1 MVGSIPRQGRPDCSK
16 RSLSQRGYGPSH
28 VKSREQVASGSRGRG
43 GNQRGVTREEI
54 RVGVYQP
61 TESPRGE
68 HGGGRGVSILE
79 RGHWYHELPRR
90 RVGNTARVGARGG
103 AHGQTIQ
110 EPLPPKWGGRHPLKL
125 KNGTKQKDR
134 KRANPR
140 SHTEPRGREERR
152 GTRGRVTIR
161 RGGGSVTG
169 VGGDTE
175 MNKNDPPSCSYFSEA
190 LSLLTY
196 CVVIASARQWSGSRA
211 QLSL

>member
-1 MVGSIPRQGRPDCSK
+1 MGRGAEGVIK
-16 RSLSQRGYGPSH
+16 G
-28 VKSREQVASGSRGRG
+28 ESRGRKSGWGCTNRPNHQEGSTEAGEESQFLRGATGTTSCPG
-43 GNQRGVTREEI
+43 GESVTQR
-54 RVGVYQP
+54 
-61 TESPRGE
+61 
-68 HGGGRGVSILE
+68 GGGRG
-79 RGHWYHELPRR
+79 
-90 RVGNTARVGARGG
+90 GG

-175 MNKNDPPSCSYFSEA
+175 MNKNDPPSCSCFSEA